1 MILFII
7 HSFIIFCIV
16 NIIIIS
22 LFVERI
28 LKLRKN
34 GERLNLKKIRYF
46 WIILALSLLLI
57 GQLGYSYIYKPLYNV
72 YQDKKFV
79 DIVVQRDENDSLYDV
94 FDKISQ
100 SHEVAFFEPVAS
112 DGSDISIYYSS
123 LEQNLSFCCLI
134 KVDDLYYQSNILFR
148 DECYIFKFVR
158 DKGIE
163 ETHVLSLGD
172 FNTMYGEYIKLLD
185 LDFFEKVTDLNVS
198 SNYDFNIEIKFESP
212 EYSNLSSIDGYVF
225 RNQAFIY
232 EENINLKG
240 NYYVRID
247 YTVQKET
254 YKDFYHIILI

>member
-1 MILFII
+1 M
-7 HSFIIFCIV
+7 
-16 NIIIIS
+16 
-22 LFVERI
+22 
-28 LKLRKN
+28 
-34 GERLNLKKIRYF
+34 
-46 WIILALSLLLI
+46 
-57 GQLGYSYIYKPLYNV
+57 
-72 YQDKKFV
+72 
-79 DIVVQRDENDSLYDV
+79 
-94 FDKISQ
+94 
-100 SHEVAFFEPVAS
+100 
-112 DGSDISIYYSS
+112 
-123 LEQNLSFCCLI
+123 
-134 KVDDLYYQSNILFR
+134 FR